1 MMDFVL
7 EAWVSSIIEG
17 KKLQW
22 MMGKG
27 EPWQPGE
34 KLKLLFAGYNGTR
47 NTGSDVRVEEML
59 RQIRRI
65 LGPENVDLSMMTFNF
80 DRSRGYFEG
89 TSQVR
94 LPDIFPPFLASEVPK
109 HHGVV
114 ACEGSM
120 FKSKFANALATMM
133 IGSLGIAAAENKLSI
148 GYGAEAGHMDPLVAK
163 MCGRYCRNSLV
174 ITRNDESRKIL
185 RELGVPTELGTDT
198 AWTFEPLGAE
208 YGQKA
213 LHDVGWDGK
222 TPVLVVCP
230 INPFE
235 WPVKASV
242 AKAALHSLAGAY
254 KDSHYRGP
262 YFHNA
267 GPEANRA
274 NEHYLSSI
282 AKAVAA
288 FRQKRSVFVIMAATE
303 RMDARACG
311 RISEKLGGVPV
322 LTSDDYNMY
331 QMVSILRACRMMVSS
346 RYHGIVTSM
355 PALVASAG
363 ITMDERI
370 RNLMN
375 ERGHQELL
383 MNVDDPDLEARTLAA
398 IEILDRDGERIA
410 DGIARSVVRNL
421 KLMARMGVYFEEEVQ
436 RRYPEFPNAARRMEL
451 GGLPAADE
459 RGVEGIGGGVRVG
472 LVFELGI
479 PDRPDSHV
487 IPGTDSCQPGEE
499 RGQRCSSGTSRRAG
513 GPADRAAVAG
523 SGAGGAG
530 LSAATAAEKGR
541 PLRVAGA

>member
-17 KKLQW
+17 KKVQW
-22 MMGKG
+22 MMGKR

-34 KLKLLFAGYNGTR
+34 KLKRLFAGYNGSR

-65 LGPENVDLSMMTFNF
+65 LGPDNVDLSMMTFNF

-94 LPDIFPPFLASEVPK
+94 LPDIFPPFLADEVPK

-120 FKSKFANALATMM
+120 FKSKFANALTTMM

-198 AWTFEPLGAE
+198 AWTFEPLGAA

-213 LHDVGWDGK
+213 LRDVGWDGT

-242 AKAALHSLAGAY
+242 AKAALHSLTGAY
-254 KDSHYRGP
+254 NESHYRGP

-267 GPEANRA
+267 GPEADRA
-274 NEHYLSSI
+274 YEHYLSSI
-282 AKAVAA
+282 ANAVAA
-288 FRQKRSVFVIMAATE
+288 FRQRKKKSVFVIMAATE
-303 RMDARACG
+303 RMDARPCR

-331 QMVSILRACRMMVSS
+331 QMVSILRACRMIVSS

-398 IEILDRDGERIA
+398 LEILDRDGERIA
-410 DGIARSVVRNL
+410 DGIARTVVRNL

-436 RRYPEFPNAARRMEL
+436 RRYPEFPTRRGEWSWEDYLPPMSDGLKQLVAAY
-451 GGLPAADE
+451 G
-459 RGVEGIGGGVRVG
+459 
-472 LVFELGI
+472 
-479 PDRPDSHV
+479 
-487 IPGTDSCQPGEE
+487 
-499 RGQRCSSGTSRRAG
+499 
-513 GPADRAAVAG
+513 
-523 SGAGGAG
+523 
-530 LSAATAAEKGR
+530 
-541 PLRVAGA
+541 

>member
-17 KKLQW
+17 RKIQW

-47 NTGSDVRVEEML
+47 NTGADVRVEEML

-94 LPDIFPPFLASEVPK
+94 LPDIFPPFLANEVPK

-198 AWTFEPLGAE
+198 AWTFESLGVE

-213 LHDVGWDGK
+213 LRAVGWDGK

-242 AKAALHSLAGAY
+242 GKAALHHLTGAY
-254 KDSHYRGP
+254 SESHYRGP

-267 GPEANRA
+267 GPEADRA
-274 NEHYLSSI
+274 YEHYLTSI
-282 AKAVAA
+282 ANAVAA
-288 FRQKRSVFVIMAATE
+288 FRQKKNVFVIMAASE
-303 RMDARACG
+303 RMDARPCR

-331 QMVSILRACRMMVSS
+331 EMVSILRACRMMVSS

-375 ERGHQELL
+375 ERGHRELL

-398 IEILDRDGERIA
+398 LEILDRDGERIA

-436 RRYPEFPNAARRMEL
+436 RRYPEFPTRRGEWSWEDYLPPMSEGLKQLVAAY
-451 GGLPAADE
+451 G
-459 RGVEGIGGGVRVG
+459 
-472 LVFELGI
+472 
-479 PDRPDSHV
+479 
-487 IPGTDSCQPGEE
+487 
-499 RGQRCSSGTSRRAG
+499 
-513 GPADRAAVAG
+513 
-523 SGAGGAG
+523 
-530 LSAATAAEKGR
+530 
-541 PLRVAGA
+541 